1 MRERRFPM
9 RPISVLLLLSL
20 VAAVPSAF
28 AQQTLPTTDVR
39 SAPKPRPVAHRTIV
53 RPAGV
58 PTLSPLA
65 TVVPGASTAEQ
76 NMSDGEFQ
84 AFQARHPTAVYIG
97 RCYSGMDPD
106 PNIRTQL
113 FRSGSINGCM

>member
-1 MRERRFPM
+1 M
-9 RPISVLLLLSL
+9 RPISVLLVLSL

-39 SAPKPRPVAHRTIV
+39 SAAKPRPVAHRTIV
-53 RPAGV
+53 HAGGGV
-58 PTLSPLA
+58 STLPPLLS
-65 TVVPGASTAEQ
+65 VVPGTSNAEQ
-76 NMSDGEFQ
+76 NMSAAEFQ
-84 AFQARHPTAVYIG
+84 AYQAAHPTAVYIG

-113 FRSGSINGCM
+113 FRSGSFNGCM

>member
-1 MRERRFPM
+1 MKIMP
-9 RPISVLLLLSL
+9 VLALFSM
-20 VAAVPSAF
+20 VAVTSSAL

-65 TVVPGASTAEQ
+65 AVVPGASTAEL

-97 RCYSGMDPD
+97 RCYNGTDPD

-113 FRSGSINGCM
+113 LRSGFANGCSGSF